1 MMFTY
6 ISISCKAPP
15 LCLVS
20 HDSLTQCRR
29 QELHIVLQTTHHT
42 VFHIQIQVVHVNI
55 VQISSIHVIG
65 VSFII
70 DISSESVVME
80 VSTSTKSII
89 DISTLIMFTIHIDKS
104 DNNIIDI
111 SRYSSIDTIHISVPI
126 SLVHSSSHLI
136 ICSVC

>member
-55 VQISSIHVIG
+55 VQISSIHVIC

-104 DNNIIDI
+104 DNNIIDV